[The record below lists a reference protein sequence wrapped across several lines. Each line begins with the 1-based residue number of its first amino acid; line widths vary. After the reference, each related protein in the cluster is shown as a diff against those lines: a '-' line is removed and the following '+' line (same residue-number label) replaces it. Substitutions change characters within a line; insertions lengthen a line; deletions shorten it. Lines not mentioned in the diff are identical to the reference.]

1 MYLIS
6 LLCLGPGGAVQESDH
21 AAAIV
26 VHHEHMV
33 TYGHMVVNSTP
44 LHCTPLQ
51 LQAIAKRNLL
61 IGY

>member
-33 TYGHMVVNSTP
+33 TYGHMVNSTP
-44 LHCTPLQ
+44 YTVRLYNYKQ
-51 LQAIAKRNLL
+51 
-61 IGY
+61 